1 MSRIP
6 VLVTLALLMVTP
18 LACSFSDS
26 SNSLSQSISS
36 PITSW
41 SSSSGGAAERTYQ
54 ADVRDYTQAFVTSGN
69 DFRTFQSDLGQLAK
83 KHGVTNW
90 EENMATYVGI
100 GEGLGKAKVN
110 PSQLKAY
117 QRNLGGS
124 DQRKMDA
131 IQQGYDSTR

>member
-1 MSRIP
+1 MSRTPI
-6 VLVTLALLMVTP
+6 LITLLMITP

-36 PITSW
+36 PITS
-41 SSSSGGAAERTYQ
+41 SSSSSPGGAERSYQ
-54 ADVRDYTQAFVTSGN
+54 VDVRDYTQAFVTSGGDVRN
-69 DFRTFQSDLGQLAK
+69 FQSDLGQLAK

-90 EENMATYVGI
+90 EENMSTYVGI

-131 IQQGYDSTR
+131 IQQGYDSTH